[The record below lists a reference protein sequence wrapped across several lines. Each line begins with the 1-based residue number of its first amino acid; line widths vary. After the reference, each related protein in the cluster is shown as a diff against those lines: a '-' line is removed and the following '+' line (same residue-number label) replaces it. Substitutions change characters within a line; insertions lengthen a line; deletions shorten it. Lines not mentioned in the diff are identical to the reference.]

1 MTTTA
6 FIELNNKRR
15 KELTPQNEAFYKNI
29 LLYVRGSNVDQRAG
43 EELLLELLE
52 HLIDAQAR
60 GKKAVDVFGLHP
72 EEYCKKLVDALPKA
86 SIKQK
91 AILSGSVLSFSG
103 MWLFGLLS
111 AAQLLWPE
119 LQPSIAVSHLAA
131 VVMVML
137 LLPGTIL
144 TLLKKSLF
152 TAEQSRIENVI
163 WVITMGFIWLIPIAI
178 IYIVPATFKIE
189 GSFFLYGSVFAVLLL
204 VHFVLEKL
212 K

>member
-15 KELTPQNEAFYKNI
+15 KELTAQNEAFYKDI
-29 LLYVRGSNVDQRAG
+29 MLYVRGSNVDQRAG

-60 GKKAVDVFGLHP
+60 GKRAVEVFGIHP

-86 SIKQK
+86 SIKEK
-91 AILSGSVLSFSG
+91 AALYGSVLSFGG
-103 MWLFGLLS
+103 MWLFGLLG

-119 LQPSIAVSHLAA
+119 LQPSIAVSHIAA
-131 VVMVML
+131 VVLVML
-137 LLPGTIL
+137 LLPGTVL

-152 TAEQSRIENVI
+152 STEKSRMENMI
-163 WVITMGFIWLIPIAI
+163 WAITIGFTWLVPIAI
-178 IYIVPATFKIE
+178 IYFVPATLKIE
-189 GSFFLYGSVFAVLLL
+189 GSFFLYGSVFAGLLL
-204 VHFVLEKL
+204 VHVLL
-212 K
+212 KKFK